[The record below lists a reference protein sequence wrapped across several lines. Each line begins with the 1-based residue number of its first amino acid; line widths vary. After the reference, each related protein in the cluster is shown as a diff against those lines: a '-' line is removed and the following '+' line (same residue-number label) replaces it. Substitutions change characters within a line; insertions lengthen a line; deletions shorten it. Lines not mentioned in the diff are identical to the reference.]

1 MLLLLLLLSL
11 EEVEEVVALALA
23 TTACSHLT
31 ALVFLP
37 PSVVEDAALLLGD
50 DAVWCVRVDLA
61 LDMAAAAAAA
71 AALRVVCRVVWTGAG
86 ITGCFPEMAA
96 LEDEDA

>member
-1 MLLLLLLLSL
+1 MLLLLLLSL

-37 PSVVEDAALLLGD
+37 PSVVEDAGLLLGD
-50 DAVWCVRVDLA
+50 DAVW
-61 LDMAAAAAAA
+61 
-71 AALRVVCRVVWTGAG
+71 
-86 ITGCFPEMAA
+86 
-96 LEDEDA
+96 